1 MRTWLVALVVAVVG
15 LSVPSTAAA
24 APLPTLRQPCP
35 DLYVLA
41 IPGTWADIA
50 EPGILR
56 EVTDGLGPRS
66 RSTYVGYDA
75 TAFPWEKAI
84 YGRSKAQAVANTTGL
99 ATMMLRRCP
108 HTKVAFAGY
117 SQGADAAGDV
127 AAEIGTGRAAIRPD
141 QVAGVVLISDPRRSR
156 WDTLIGPSV
165 TGQGSGG
172 PRLTGMGRLS
182 ARTYTI
188 CAPKDLYC
196 NTPRE
201 SYVTR
206 IVGYLAETSD
216 PTPSQMSQYQAEAG
230 AILDEMLTQGGIGA
244 VGREVSNQRAR
255 QQIIVFNRFIQS
267 GVHTDYGDFEVR
279 PGITAVR
286 WAHEF
291 LARLA
296 SAPTSS
302 APSPAAPSSATRQP
316 SDKE

>member
-1 MRTWLVALVVAVVG
+1 MSLRTWLVTLAVVVAG
-15 LSVPSTAAA
+15 LVIPSTATA
-24 APLPTLRQPCP
+24 APLPTLRPLCP

-56 EVTDGLGPRS
+56 AVTDGLGPRT

-108 HTKVAFAGY
+108 RTKVALTGY

-127 AAEIGTGRAAIRPD
+127 AAEIGNGRGAIRPD
-141 QVAGVVLISDPRRSR
+141 QVAGVVLLSDPRRSSR
-156 WDTLIGPSV
+156 DTIVGPALA
-165 TGQGSGG
+165 GQGSGG
-172 PRLTGMGRLS
+172 PRLSGMGRLRS
-182 ARTYTI
+182 RTFTI

-201 SYVTR
+201 YYVTR

-230 AILDEMLTQGGIGA
+230 AILDEMLSTGGIGA

-255 QQIIVFNRFIQS
+255 QQIIVFNQFIQS
-267 GVHTDYGDFEVR
+267 GVHTDYGEFEVQ
-279 PGITAVR
+279 PGISAVR
-286 WAHEF
+286 WAHQF
-291 LARLA
+291 LAQL
-296 SAPTSS
+296 TST
-302 APSPAAPSSATRQP
+302 PPSSVPQP
-316 SDKE
+316 LHKE

>member
-1 MRTWLVALVVAVVG
+1 MVLVVAVVG
-15 LSVPSTAAA
+15 LTIPTTATA
-24 APLPTLRQPCP
+24 APLPTQHRQCP

-56 EVTDGLGPRS
+56 EVTDGLGPRT
-66 RSTYVGYDA
+66 RVAYVGYDA

-99 ATMMLRRCP
+99 ATVMLRRCP
-108 HTKVAFAGY
+108 GTRVAITGY

-127 AAEIGTGRAAIRPD
+127 AAEIGTGRAAIRPE
-141 QVAGVVLISDPRRSR
+141 QVAGVLLLSDPRRSR
-156 WDTLIGPSV
+156 RDTLIGPALA
-165 TGQGSGG
+165 GQGSGG
-172 PRLTGMGRLS
+172 PRLSGMGRLRD
-182 ARTYTI
+182 RTYTI

-201 SYVTR
+201 YYVTR

-230 AILDEMLTQGGIGA
+230 AILDEILSTGGIGA

-255 QQIIVFNRFIQS
+255 QQIIVFNQFIQS
-267 GVHTDYGDFEVR
+267 GVHTDYGEFEVQ
-279 PGITAVR
+279 PGISAVQ
-286 WAHEF
+286 WAHRF
-291 LARLA
+291 LAQL
-296 SAPTSS
+296 TS
-302 APSPAAPSSATRQP
+302 PPPSSAQQP
-316 SDKE
+316 LRKE